1 MLQARVGAHR
11 VAYRD
16 WGPRH
21 APPVVL
27 VHGFV
32 ISHRYMLP
40 LARRLAR
47 DFRVLLPDMP
57 GFGRSSKPRDALDI
71 DALAGVLAEWMPAV
85 GLERA
90 HVVGNS
96 MGCQVAMALA
106 QWDPHRVDR
115 LALLGP
121 TTDPAARSVP
131 RQVGRLAL
139 DVLMERPS
147 LPWLHVPDYARCG
160 PRRIVQTLKHL
171 MEDAIEERAPWVRAP
186 TLVLRGGR
194 DVLVSEA
201 FARELAARLPA
212 GEYAQLPGSPH
223 AGNYSSPELASSAV
237 TAFLSR
243 ERGLCEKQEGGA
255 RRLEGAWSATRSPGT
270 KSFGVSTTS

>member
-1 MLQARVGAHR
+1 MGAHR
-11 VAYRD
+11 IAYRD
-16 WGPRH
+16 RGPRH

-32 ISHRYMLP
+32 ISHRYMMP
-40 LARRLAR
+40 LADRLAR

-71 DALAGVLAEWMPAV
+71 DSLADVLADWMPTV
-85 GLERA
+85 GVERA

-106 QWDPHRVDR
+106 QWHPTRVDR

-139 DVLMERPS
+139 DILVERPS

-160 PRRIVQTLKHL
+160 PRRILQTLRHL
-171 MEDAIEERAPWVRAP
+171 MVDAIERRAPHVLAP

-194 DVLVSEA
+194 DFLVSEA

-212 GEYAQLPGSPH
+212 GEFAQLPRSPH
-223 AGNYSSPELASSAV
+223 AGNYSSPELAGNAV
-237 TAFLSR
+237 AEFLSR
-243 ERGLCEKQEGGA
+243 ERGSGEKHEGGA
-255 RRLEGAWSATRSPGT
+255 RHPEATWLRRTMRAPST
-270 KSFGVSTTS
+270 TSFGVSTTS